1 MRTSN
6 NLPLLIRRMSRDDID
21 AVISLTRKFA
31 PGQLTVTYRDMV
43 ATDPGGPLDLSF
55 VALLDGKLIG
65 FVIARL
71 AYVYIPFTEIC
82 LLHGIVVDPE
92 YQRHHIGSRLVQELF
107 SQCQLEDI
115 GTVRALVNEQ
125 DTGLK
130 NFVESLGFKRS
141 KIVNYDKTFES

>member
-31 PGQLTVTYRDMV
+31 PGQLTVTYRDMA